1 MKKVILLLC
10 IICLMLPLCAQA
22 QSAMTI
28 TLGGSSWT
36 LHYEETLFS
45 LDNESYLASN
55 RGQHRWFGN
64 FYNGT
69 CTIELAADRYD
80 DLPADCSLFQLAD
93 YLCTAM
99 EFPCTVLEITDA
111 PVPFLIL
118 SISSPMGNS
127 YYAAAPLG
135 GYVVHFEL
143 YNMRGGVDVSM
154 PQVLKILLSGV
165 NK

>member
-1 MKKVILLLC
+1 MKKAILLLC
-10 IICLMLPLCAQA
+10 ILCLMLPLSASA

-28 TLGGSSWT
+28 KLGGASWT
-36 LHYEETLFS
+36 LLYDETMFS
-45 LDNESYLASN
+45 LDTESYLASN
-55 RGQHRWFGN
+55 RGQHKWFGN

-93 YLCTAM
+93 YLSTATD
-99 EFPCTVLEITDA
+99 FPCSVVEITST
-111 PVPFLIL
+111 PVSFLIL
-118 SISSPMGNS
+118 SISAPMGTV

-143 YNMRGGVDVSM
+143 YNMRGGVDASM
-154 PQVLKILLSGV
+154 LQVLKTLLNGIS
-165 NK
+165 K